1 MYSAQVDMGGKVK
14 LTNISCRQLLSV
26 SNDTV
31 PPVAITSLL
40 RYTHLPPEV
49 LAKPP
54 AAYTPGGEM
63 FSVGIAM
70 YEMWSGERAY
80 WRHLATKTEPVIDSI
95 DRLAEFMQSVRPTA
109 DWISQR
115 TDSVNQSASQVAH
128 NRIERIWSDWMQRC
142 WREEERISCKALM
155 QLVEAESGMLTGDGA
170 MIPMDEQ
177 HFQDD

>member
-1 MYSAQVDMGGKVK
+1 MGGKVK
-14 LTNISCRQLLSV
+14 LTNISCRQLVTV
-26 SNDTV
+26 SGDVT
-31 PPVAITSLL
+31 PPVAIATLL

-80 WRHLATKTEPVIDSI
+80 WRHLATQHEPVIDSI
-95 DRLAEFMQSVRPTA
+95 DRLAEFMQNVRPTA

-115 TDSVNQSASQVAH
+115 IDNETGSTSEQSHCVTNS
-128 NRIERIWSDWMQRC
+128 RIERIWSDWMQRC
-142 WREEERISCKALM
+142 WREEERISCKALL
-155 QLVEAESGMLTGDGA
+155 QLVDAESGTLTCDGA